1 MGACGWVN
9 NDYIDSSSVHY
20 KNDYLPPLGTVQ
32 GINADGLNLRA
43 RPSTKGEILARY
55 PVGTRME
62 ILGVI
67 NSWAHVCLQ
76 DGKTDYMMLKYL
88 GSEPEK
94 AAKNSFTL
102 LKDIE
107 NLRQGDRVRISV
119 PPHAINM
126 RTASVIGRN
135 RLPCRAATPKPA
147 HGSPLIPRIS
157 GNFSLTHSFFA
168 AMMENVLGHGSTLP
182 KRGFLCPL
190 R

>member
-55 PVGTRME
+55 PVGTRVE

-67 NSWAHVCLQ
+67 DSWAHVCLQ

-102 LKDIE
+102 LKDVE

-119 PPHAINM
+119 RPAACYQYADGLWYWEESPAVPGGN
-126 RTASVIGRN
+126 AEAGAW
-135 RLPCRAATPKPA
+135 LPADSA
-147 HGSPLIPRIS
+147 H
-157 GNFSLTHSFFA
+157 FW
-168 AMMENVLGHGSTLP
+168 
-182 KRGFLCPL
+182 
-190 R
+190 